1 MPTITVADKEY
12 HLSHEE
18 EDKLNQFQAVTDFPE
33 DDLSL
38 IIRLL
43 RNHGWNLEAALSRY
57 FDGNW
62 KDNITDVA
70 SPPPMAIPIPMSN
83 ANATSTSP
91 PPSMSPTLPP
101 YELSR
106 SNSATLMF
114 QTRSLIPSL
123 PVINKLPADY
133 KSKFQMVGLNNG
145 KTQFITHNKE
155 LLDSATQNQN
165 IFYLIFIF
173 IPHSIVKIFS
183 FLWTMMSKLVPFGS
197 NNDSG
202 KFSKPKIFRLPNYP
216 TQAENKID
224 LDSLFA
230 TTTHTKG
237 NDDDITLSNV
247 KEIVGDI
254 KERKPFNELLTIC
267 ENEFKFLLVI
277 LLGDLEDIE
286 HNDINS
292 QKFLKYVL
300 GDDGVM
306 RILRDYKDNLLVYIG
321 SVTEIEPWLVAK
333 QLHVKYTPECFIIGN
348 VLNSNGSVN
357 GTIKLSVLNKLK
369 ITSPKRLQNSL
380 KNVFDR
386 YNGELVV
393 SRTEKEELRVAREIK
408 QLQEQAYQE
417 SLLKDQLKEEQKQLK
432 LQEMEKSKLQEMTR
446 QTQLKLK
453 ETYKH
458 LNWLSKCMN
467 ILKEDIQN
475 SVGDVPMEKGKYTTL
490 QFRTSKG
497 NRFVRKFVKD
507 ATLHSIYVN
516 IGCHLY
522 LQNNALSTEEWTQS
536 IVKKIQELGS
546 DDSVLCFKDTELLV
560 DEIDTIGIDTLIKE
574 ELARLGKMRDENGT
588 PDDKPF
594 EIEFNFEL
602 VSPFPR
608 YRVPVEET
616 VTVKEVSQLWPNGS
630 LLVEDIIEE
639 EENDDD
645 DDDNDDN
652 ELTDD

>member
-1 MPTITVADKEY
+1 MPTITTADKEY

-33 DDLSL
+33 EELSL
-38 IIRLL
+38 IIKLL

-62 KDNITDVA
+62 KDNIGDVA
-70 SPPPMAIPIPMSN
+70 SPSPTIMPIP
-83 ANATSTSP
+83 SP
-91 PPSMSPTLPP
+91 SSPRPTVSPTLPP

-106 SNSATLMF
+106 SNSVTPLF
-114 QTRSLIPSL
+114 QTRNLIPSL
-123 PVINKLPADY
+123 PIINRLPADY

-145 KTQFITHNKE
+145 KTQFVTHNKE
-155 LLDSATQNQN
+155 LLDNTQNTQN
-165 IFYLIFIF
+165 IFYLIVLF

-183 FLWTMMSKLVPFGS
+183 ILWSMISKVVHYG
-197 NNDSG
+197 NGTGRIN
-202 KFSKPKIFRLPNYP
+202 KPKIFRLPKCP
-216 TQAENKID
+216 SQAENQID
-224 LDSLFA
+224 LDSLI
-230 TTTHTKG
+230 TKQSKNG
-237 NDDDITLSNV
+237 NDDITLSNV
-247 KEIVGDI
+247 KEIVGDVH
-254 KERKPFNELLTIC
+254 ERKPFNELLDIC
-267 ENEFKFLLVI
+267 EREFKFLLVI

-286 HNDINS
+286 NNDINS
-292 QKFLKYVL
+292 KKFLNYVL

-306 RILRDYKDNLLVYIG
+306 RILRDYKENLLVYVG

-333 QLHVKYTPECFIIGN
+333 QLHVKYTPECFMIGN

-369 ITSPKRLQNSL
+369 ITAPRRLQNSL

-393 SRTEKEELRVAREIK
+393 SRTEKEDLRIAREIK
-408 QLQEQAYQE
+408 HLQEQAYEE

-432 LQEMEKSKLQEMTR
+432 LQEMEKIKMEEITR

-458 LNWLSKCMN
+458 LNWLSNCID
-467 ILKEDIQN
+467 ILKEDVENYFGN
-475 SVGDVPMEKGKYTTL
+475 SQQHANNAMEKGKYTTL

-497 NRFVRKFVKD
+497 NRIIRKFVKD

-522 LQNNALSTEEWTQS
+522 LQNNSLDTEEWTQS

-546 DDSVLCFKDTELLV
+546 DDSVLCFKDTELLM
-560 DEIDTIGIDTLIKE
+560 DEIDTVGLDALIEE
-574 ELARLGKMRDENGT
+574 ELTRLGKLRDETGSRDT
-588 PDDKPF
+588 KPF

-608 YRVPVEET
+608 YRVPVEEN

-639 EENDDD
+639 EEEDDD
-645 DDDNDDN
+645 
-652 ELTDD
+652 EGEEEE